1 MQKMM
6 KVFFWVFILSTIVV
20 ACDKEEYESD
30 RSDGEVLNFFQA
42 GNEKYSI
49 SQGFLLESGQPD
61 DESGTYLFALLLASE
76 GLSIETSTL
85 DITGSGTLVMV
96 VFFSSEPFL
105 TSGEYLYDEMSSY
118 AAYTY
123 FNGIYSPELH
133 YDSETETSV
142 EPRMFY
148 SGKMT
153 VNKLR
158 NGYEFTI
165 TNAVDDH
172 ALEIS
177 GHYKGSV
184 KSVNML
190 GAIM

>member
-1 MQKMM
+1 MQKII
-6 KVFFWVFILSTIVV
+6 KVFFWAFILSTIVV

-30 RSDGEVLNFFQA
+30 LSDGDVLNFFQT
-42 GNEKYSI
+42 GNDKYSL
-49 SQGFLLESGQPD
+49 SQAFLLESGQETAD
-61 DESGTYLFALLLASE
+61 STCLFALLLASE
-76 GLSIETSTL
+76 GLSIETSNL
-85 DITGSGTLVMV
+85 DVTGSGTLVMA
-96 VFFSSEPFL
+96 VFFSPEPFL

-133 YDSETETSV
+133 FDSETGTSV
-142 EPRMFY
+142 EPRMFS
-148 SGKMT
+148 SGKIT

-172 ALEIS
+172 SMPIS
-177 GHYKGSV
+177 GHYKGFV

-190 GAIM
+190 GAIR